1 MYTMENYIWGLV
13 AYVLGVL
20 LITPLL
26 WRITRSLPW
35 HPVKAFIRILVLVIL
50 LTPMIVDRQ
59 QNFLAPAWVVGVF
72 ELIQPQD
79 GRNPEDVL
87 TPIILSFVLIYLLD
101 LAVWQLFRR
110 RRAGA
115 GSPATATE
123 TESTARAS
131 SH

>member
-35 HPVKAFIRILVLVIL
+35 HPAKAFIRILVLVIL

-87 TPIILSFVLIYLLD
+87 TPIIVSFVLIYILD